1 MKLRVLGCHGGE
13 LPKHRTTCFLV
24 DGKLCVDG
32 GAITSVLK
40 LEEILQIDDIFLTHS
55 HFDHM
60 KDVPLMTDLLVGRR
74 QKPVIVHGAAETM
87 EAMDKDVFNN
97 RVWPDFR
104 VIPSA
109 QNPVLAFQELPVRQ
123 EVRCQG
129 YRIRAIPV
137 QHPVYSVGYIFESK
151 NGAVAF
157 SGDTGPTD
165 ELWRAINATPNV
177 KAVFLE
183 LSFPN
188 SMQWLA
194 DLSGHLTPR
203 TAMGE
208 LAKLDRRGAPVY
220 LYHLKPA
227 VLAEVKAEVR
237 ALRKDFLHVCELDEV
252 YSIR

>member
-13 LPKHRTTCFLV
+13 LPRHRTTCFLI

-60 KDVPLMTDLLVGRR
+60 KDVPLMTDLLVGQR
-74 QKPVIVHGAAETM
+74 QKPVIVHGPPETM

-109 QNPVLAFQELPVRQ
+109 QNPVLAFREIPVRT

-137 QHPVYSVGYIFESK
+137 HHPVYSVGYIFESK

-183 LSFPN
+183 VSFP
-188 SMQWLA
+188 SHMQWLA

-203 TAMGE
+203 TVVSE
-208 LAKLDRRGAPVY
+208 LDKLDRRGARIY
-220 LYHLKPA
+220 LYHLKPS
-227 VLAEVKAEVR
+227 VIDELKREIL
-237 ALRKDFLHVCELDEV
+237 ALRRDYLQICELDDV
-252 YSIR
+252 YNF

>member
-32 GAITSVLK
+32 GAITSVLP
-40 LEEILQIDDIFLTHS
+40 LEEILRIDDIFLTHS

-74 QKPVIVHGAAETM
+74 QKPVVVHGPKETM
-87 EAMDKDVFNN
+87 KAMDKDVFNN

-104 VIPSA
+104 KIPNA
-109 QNPVLAFQELPVRQ
+109 RQPVLAFQEMPVGPS
-123 EVRCQG
+123 VTCNG

-137 QHPVYSVGYIFESK
+137 HHPVYSVGYIFEWK
-151 NGAVAF
+151 NGAIAF

-177 KAVFLE
+177 KAIFLE
-183 LSFPN
+183 VSFPN
-188 SMQWLA
+188 QMQWLA
-194 DLSGHLTPR
+194 DASGHLTPQ
-203 TAMGE
+203 TVAAE
-208 LAKLDRRGAPVY
+208 LEKLDRRGARVY
-220 LYHLKPA
+220 LYHLKPS
-227 VLAEVKAEVR
+227 VIGEVKKEIA
-237 ALRKDFLHVCELDEV
+237 ALRRDYLQICELDDV
-252 YSIR
+252 YNF

>member
-32 GAITSVLK
+32 GAITSVLG
-40 LEEILQIDDIFLTHS
+40 LDEILQIDDIFLTHS

-60 KDVPLMTDLLVGRR
+60 KDVPLMTDVLVGRR
-74 QKPVIVHGAAETM
+74 QKPVVVHGPAETM

-109 QNPVLAFQELPVRQ
+109 DNPVLAFEEMPIRDPVT
-123 EVRCQG
+123 CQG

-137 QHPVYSVGYIFESK
+137 HHPVYSVGYIFESK

-165 ELWRAINATPNV
+165 ELWRAINATPDT
-177 KAVFLE
+177 
-183 LSFPN
+183 S
-188 SMQWLA
+188 
-194 DLSGHLTPR
+194 
-203 TAMGE
+203 
-208 LAKLDRRGAPVY
+208 RRAPW
-220 LYHLKPA
+220 
-227 VLAEVKAEVR
+227 
-237 ALRKDFLHVCELDEV
+237 
-252 YSIR
+252 

>member
-13 LPKHRTTCFLV
+13 LPKHRTTCFLI
-24 DGKLCVDG
+24 DGKLCVDA

-40 LEEILQIDDIFLTHS
+40 LEQILQIDDIFLTHS

-74 QKPVIVHGAAETM
+74 QKPVIVHGPAETM

-109 QNPVLAFQELPVRQ
+109 QNPVLAFQEVPVRTA
-123 EVRCQG
+123 VTCQG

-137 QHPVYSVGYIFESK
+137 HHPVYSVGYIFESK
-151 NGAVAF
+151 SGAVAF

-183 LSFPN
+183 VSFP
-188 SMQWLA
+188 SHMQRVA

-203 TAMGE
+203 TVVSE
-208 LAKLDRRGAPVY
+208 LDKLDRRGARIY
-220 LYHLKPA
+220 LYHLKPS
-227 VLAEVKAEVR
+227 VIDEVKREIL
-237 ALRKDFLHVCELDEV
+237 ALRRDYLRICELDDV
-252 YSIR
+252 YTF

>member
-32 GAITSVLK
+32 GAITSVLT

-60 KDVPLMTDLLVGRR
+60 KDVPLMTDVLVGRR
-74 QKPVIVHGAAETM
+74 QKPVVVHGPAETM

-109 QNPVLAFQELPVRQ
+109 DNPVIAFEQIPIRQ
-123 EVRCQG
+123 TVTCQG

-137 QHPVYSVGYIFESK
+137 HHPVYSVGYIFESK
-151 NGAVAF
+151 SGAVAF

-165 ELWRAINATPNV
+165 ELWRAINATPDL

-183 LSFPN
+183 VSFP
-188 SMQWLA
+188 SEMQWLA
-194 DLSGHLTPR
+194 DVSGHLTPR
-203 TAMGE
+203 TVLSE
-208 LAKLDRRGAPVY
+208 LEKLDRRGARIY
-220 LYHLKPA
+220 LYHLKPS
-227 VLAEVKAEVR
+227 VIDEVKKEIA
-237 ALRKDFLHVCELDEV
+237 ALRRDYLQICELDDV
-252 YSIR
+252 YTF

>member
-55 HFDHM
+55 HFDHI

-74 QKPVIVHGAAETM
+74 QKPVLVHGPAETM
-87 EAMDKDVFNN
+87 KTMDKDVFNN

-104 VIPSA
+104 KIPNE
-109 QNPVLAFQELPVRQ
+109 QQPVLAFKEMPVRSP
-123 EVRCQG
+123 VTCQG

-137 QHPVYSVGYIFESK
+137 HHPVYSVGYIFEWK
-151 NGAVAF
+151 GAAIAF

-183 LSFPN
+183 VSFPN
-188 SMQWLA
+188 DLQWLA
-194 DLSGHLTPR
+194 DASGHLTPQ
-203 TAMGE
+203 TVAKE
-208 LAKLDRRGAPVY
+208 LDKLDRRGARVY
-220 LYHLKPA
+220 LYHLKPS
-227 VLAEVKAEVR
+227 VIGEVKKEIV
-237 ALRKDFLHVCELDEV
+237 ALRRDYLQICELDDV
-252 YSIR
+252 YNF